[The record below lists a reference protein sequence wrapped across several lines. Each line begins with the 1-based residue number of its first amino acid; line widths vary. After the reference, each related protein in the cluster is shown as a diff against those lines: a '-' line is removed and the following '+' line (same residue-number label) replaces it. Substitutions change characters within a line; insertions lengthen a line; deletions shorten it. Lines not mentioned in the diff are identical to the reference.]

1 MVALVACGSASPPP
15 TPPAR
20 PRDAA
25 APPARPTAAECS
37 SLLDHA
43 IELTASSH
51 NATQSDRAKLR
62 GELEPEFL
70 PKCQALAM
78 ASYRCAI
85 AAATTE
91 ALAACDSA
99 QP

>member
-15 TPPAR
+15 NPPAP

-25 APPARPTAAECS
+25 AAPAAPTAAECS
-37 SLLDHA
+37 NLLEHA
-43 IELTASSH
+43 IELASSSH
-51 NATQSDRAKLR
+51 NATESDRAKLR
-62 GELEPEFL
+62 AELEPEFL

-78 ASYRCAI
+78 AQFKCAI
-85 AAATTE
+85 AAATAD